1 MLSVPLFHRSGQGP
15 RLVPSSF
22 FILLVMQMVERL
34 IEAGANVQLVDVR
47 GYTAL
52 QCAAEG
58 GHMGPFRN
66 LLQAG
71 CDPMAQDHAG
81 VSVLHSACQGGCLE
95 IINHLQSLGA
105 DPSDRTLQGRDCL
118 HYAALGETPHIH
130 FPAYQP
136 LHFKAATLF
145 LPRHALLLCNEAHLR
160 ACSCVPSLPPAKVY
174 MQLSEHRCIQ
184 QCFTSGSSDVT
195 GLILFASLPG
205 PSKWST
211 GKGHPLSTLTA
222 DPLSHLVTGPMR
234 VLVVQVGRVQPL
246 IIC

>member
-1 MLSVPLFHRSGQGP
+1 
-15 RLVPSSF
+15 
-22 FILLVMQMVERL
+22 MQMVERL

-58 GHMGPFRN
+58 GHIGPFRN

-118 HYAALGETPHIH
+118 HYAALGKTPHLH
-130 FPAYQP
+130 LLTYQP

-145 LPRHALLLCNEAHLR
+145 
-160 ACSCVPSLPPAKVY
+160 
-174 MQLSEHRCIQ
+174 
-184 QCFTSGSSDVT
+184 
-195 GLILFASLPG
+195 
-205 PSKWST
+205 
-211 GKGHPLSTLTA
+211 
-222 DPLSHLVTGPMR
+222 
-234 VLVVQVGRVQPL
+234 
-246 IIC
+246 

>member
-1 MLSVPLFHRSGQGP
+1 MPLVPLFCTSDQCDIDSIVV
-15 RLVPSSF
+15 L

-118 HYAALGETPHIH
+118 HYAALGEKPHLQLLTSLCTSTQQPCFCQDMLCLLQRGTP
-130 FPAYQP
+130 
-136 LHFKAATLF
+136 K
-145 LPRHALLLCNEAHLR
+145 
-160 ACSCVPSLPPAKVY
+160 SV
-174 MQLSEHRCIQ
+174 
-184 QCFTSGSSDVT
+184 
-195 GLILFASLPG
+195 
-205 PSKWST
+205 
-211 GKGHPLSTLTA
+211 
-222 DPLSHLVTGPMR
+222 
-234 VLVVQVGRVQPL
+234 
-246 IIC
+246 

>member
-1 MLSVPLFHRSGQGP
+1 
-15 RLVPSSF
+15 
-22 FILLVMQMVERL
+22 MQMVERL

-58 GHMGPFRN
+58 GHMGPFRS

-95 IINHLQSLGA
+95 IVNHLQSLGA

-118 HYAALGETPHIH
+118 HYAALGTTPHIRL
-130 FPAYQP
+130 PAYQP
-136 LHFKAATLF
+136 RHFKLQPCFCLDMLSLF
-145 LPRHALLLCNEAHLR
+145 AMRHPR
-160 ACSCVPSLPPAKVY
+160 ACSCMPCLHHAKVY
-174 MQLSEHRCIQ
+174 MQLCEQMHAAVLCLSL
-184 QCFTSGSSDVT
+184 TTDVT
-195 GLILFASLPG
+195 QMNLFARPLKLEHWQS
-205 PSKWST
+205 ST
-211 GKGHPLSTLTA
+211 IVHPA
-222 DPLSHLVTGPMR
+222 DPLTHRVTHPMH
-234 VLVVQVGRVQPL
+234 VFVVQVGHVQPL

>member
-1 MLSVPLFHRSGQGP
+1 MPVAHTTSFMVCALTLWERLHSISSPAGQ
-15 RLVPSSF
+15 
-22 FILLVMQMVERL
+22 LLVMSRHDSYVGLVKDTDSCQVCTHVFNLLLGMQMVERL

-118 HYAALGETPHIH
+118 HYAALGEPPHLH
-130 FPAYQP
+130 LPTNQP
-136 LHFKAATLF
+136 LHLKAATLF
-145 LPRHALLLCNEAHLR
+145 LPTHALPLCNEAYPR
-160 ACSCVPSLPPAKVY
+160 ACSCMPCLPHAKVY
-174 MQLSEHRCIQ
+174 VQLSEHRCMQ
-184 QCFTSGSSDVT
+184 QCVVSGSQQ
-195 GLILFASLPG
+195 
-205 PSKWST
+205 
-211 GKGHPLSTLTA
+211 
-222 DPLSHLVTGPMR
+222 M
-234 VLVVQVGRVQPL
+234 
-246 IIC
+246 

>member
-1 MLSVPLFHRSGQGP
+1 
-15 RLVPSSF
+15 
-22 FILLVMQMVERL
+22 MQMVERL

-95 IINHLQSLGA
+95 VINHLQSLGA

-118 HYAALGETPHIH
+118 HYAALGKKQHLHSLTVSLCTIKQ
-130 FPAYQP
+130 QP
-136 LHFKAATLF
+136 CSCQDTL
-145 LPRHALLLCNEAHLR
+145 LPLCNAVHA
-160 ACSCVPSLPPAKVY
+160 ACSCVPCLAHVKVH
-174 MQLSEHRCIQ
+174 MRLSEHKCMQ
-184 QCFTSGSSDVT
+184 QCFTSVSQQ
-195 GLILFASLPG
+195 
-205 PSKWST
+205 
-211 GKGHPLSTLTA
+211 
-222 DPLSHLVTGPMR
+222 M
-234 VLVVQVGRVQPL
+234 
-246 IIC
+246 

>member
-1 MLSVPLFHRSGQGP
+1 
-15 RLVPSSF
+15 
-22 FILLVMQMVERL
+22 MQMVERL

-118 HYAALGETPHIH
+118 HYAALGETAHLHLLP
-130 FPAYQP
+130 YQP
-136 LHFKAATLF
+136 LHFKLSLCFCLDTLCLFTMRHTQEHVVACHAYLMPRFTCNF
-145 LPRHALLLCNEAHLR
+145 LNTDACSSASFQPYNRCDPNESVCQAPQTGALAKVTHCLPIQQIHYHILLLTPCVYLR
-160 ACSCVPSLPPAKVY
+160 YRWGVCS
-174 MQLSEHRCIQ
+174 H
-184 QCFTSGSSDVT
+184 
-195 GLILFASLPG
+195 
-205 PSKWST
+205 
-211 GKGHPLSTLTA
+211 
-222 DPLSHLVTGPMR
+222 
-234 VLVVQVGRVQPL
+234 
-246 IIC
+246 